1 MQVLPSPPRRPFGS
15 ECNQSDRWSKTAPV
29 RSLLILKDATIEDR
43 RGKTW
48 ALGPPKKQRN
58 ARREVGGERAS
69 NKPAGSCKVIV
80 VYGRVQPV
88 RLASAGELQDMCPIH
103 GFALSRL
110 QSHPCHYADI
120 RQRKTHVA
128 AVKRLKHNKVLK
140 VLTQRIIGP
149 SNS

>member
-1 MQVLPSPPRRPFGS
+1 MRPTSRQDLAKSLWCMAEYSQSVWQVQVNYRTL
-15 ECNQSDRWSKTAPV
+15 
-29 RSLLILKDATIEDR
+29 
-43 RGKTW
+43 
-48 ALGPPKKQRN
+48 
-58 ARREVGGERAS
+58 
-69 NKPAGSCKVIV
+69 
-80 VYGRVQPV
+80 
-88 RLASAGELQDMCPIH
+88 CPIH